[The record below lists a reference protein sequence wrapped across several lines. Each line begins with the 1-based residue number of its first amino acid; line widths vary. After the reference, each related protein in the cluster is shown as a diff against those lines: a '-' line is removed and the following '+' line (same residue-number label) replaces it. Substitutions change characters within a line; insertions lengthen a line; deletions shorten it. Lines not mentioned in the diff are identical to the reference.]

1 MGTSALE
8 LMGEAIDA
16 LQNADAARLERLA
29 REAAGAEGPRNEKE
43 GQALTGKRL
52 ALRRLL
58 ALTRRNL
65 RLLRQPGAD
74 ADIYGAPRV

>member
-1 MGTSALE
+1 METSALE

-16 LQNADAARLERLA
+16 LQHADAARLERLA
-29 REAAGAEGPRNEKE
+29 REAAEASGPRSDEE
-43 GQALTGKRL
+43 RRAFAGKRL

-65 RLLRQPGAD
+65 RLLGRPGAGTGS
-74 ADIYGAPRV
+74 YGAPGR

>member
-1 MGTSALE
+1 VETSALE

-16 LQNADAARLERLA
+16 LQRADAARLERLA
-29 REAAGAEGPRNEKE
+29 REAADAQGPRSEE
-43 GQALTGKRL
+43 ERRAFAGKRL

-65 RLLRQPGAD
+65 RLLRRPGAD
-74 ADIYGAPRV
+74 VDIYGAPRV